1 MGKGLSPMKRLMGL
15 PLVFFCSLSFLTV
28 ANAQNSPNK
37 NQLLPYD
44 DADGYQVLSS
54 IIDASTNKLKS
65 DSVSI
70 FHQTLSEEAFTG
82 VRFQC
87 SGSIPAEFQS
97 ASEDFD
103 KKAKTKFLLRR
114 EFSIQKKYRLVAL
127 SRKTPVNAGNQ
138 PQTASASATF
148 SVSAVGF
155 DEPKFH
161 AIALVRYI
169 VHNGGTIGGSSIF
182 HLLRKTE
189 QGWQEATEISTCGR
203 IY

>member
-1 MGKGLSPMKRLMGL
+1 M
-15 PLVFFCSLSFLTV
+15 
-28 ANAQNSPNK
+28 
-37 NQLLPYD
+37 
-44 DADGYQVLSS
+44 SS

-70 FHQTLSEEAFTG
+70 FHQTLSEEAFRG

-97 ASEDFD
+97 ASADFD
-103 KKAKTKFLLRR
+103 KKAKAKFLLRR

-138 PQTASASATF
+138 SQTASASATF
-148 SVSAVGF
+148 SVSAVGC
-155 DEPKFH
+155 DETKAH

-169 VHNGGTIGGSSIF
+169 VRNGGTIGGNSTF
-182 HLLRKTE
+182 HLLRKADP
-189 QGWQEATEISTCGR
+189 GWQEATEIPKCGR

>member
-1 MGKGLSPMKRLMGL
+1 MKRSMALA
-15 PLVFFCSLSFLTV
+15 PLLSVLWLFLAV
-28 ANAQNSPNK
+28 SNAQTRPNK

-65 DSVSI
+65 ESVSI
-70 FHQTLSEEAFTG
+70 FHHTLSEEAFRG

-97 ASEDFD
+97 AAEDFD
-103 KKAKTKFLLRR
+103 NKAKTKFLLQQ
-114 EFSIQKKYRLVAL
+114 EFSIQKKYKLVAL
-127 SRKTPVNAGNQ
+127 SRETPVNIGNQ
-138 PQTASASATF
+138 SQTASSSATF

-155 DEPKFH
+155 DETKAH

-169 VHNGGTIGGSSIF
+169 MRSGGTICGSSTF
-182 HLLRKTE
+182 HLLRKTG
-189 QGWQEATEISTCGR
+189 QGWREATEIPKCGR

>member
-1 MGKGLSPMKRLMGL
+1 LGASRQQTLA
-15 PLVFFCSLSFLTV
+15 LVFFCLLSSLTV
-28 ANAQNSPNK
+28 SNAQTSPNK

-70 FHQTLSEEAFTG
+70 PNSFRRGFLG
-82 VRFQC
+82 R
-87 SGSIPAEFQS
+87 SISVLRQHSCGISKRRRRPHKE
-97 ASEDFD
+97 
-103 KKAKTKFLLRR
+103 AKTKLLLRQ

-127 SRKTPVNAGNQ
+127 SRTTPVNAGNQ
-138 PQTASASATF
+138 SQMASASATF

-155 DEPKFH
+155 
-161 AIALVRYI
+161 I
-169 VHNGGTIGGSSIF
+169 VHNGGTIGGSSTF
-182 HLLRKTE
+182 HLLRKTSR
-189 QGWQEATEISTCGR
+189 GWQEDTEIPKCGR

>member
-1 MGKGLSPMKRLMGL
+1 MKRLMVL
-15 PLVFFCSLSFLTV
+15 ALVFFCPLSSLTV
-28 ANAQNSPNK
+28 SNAQTSPNK
-37 NQLLPYD
+37 NRLLPYD

-70 FHQTLSEEAFTG
+70 FHRTLSEEAFTG

-103 KKAKTKFLLRR
+103 KKAKTRFLLRR
-114 EFSIQKKYRLVAL
+114 EFSIQKKYGFVAL
-127 SRKTPVNAGNQ
+127 SRTTPVNPGNQ
-138 PQTASASATF
+138 FQTASPSATF

-155 DEPKFH
+155 DETKAH

-169 VHNGGTIGGSSIF
+169 VPNGGTIGGNSTF
-182 HLLRKTE
+182 HLLRKTD
-189 QGWQEATEISTCGR
+189 QGWQKATEISKCGR

>member
-1 MGKGLSPMKRLMGL
+1 MGKGFSPMKRLRVL
-15 PLVFFCSLSFLTV
+15 VLVFFCPLSFLTV
-28 ANAQNSPNK
+28 SNAQTSPNK
-37 NQLLPYD
+37 IQLLPYD

-70 FHQTLSEEAFTG
+70 FHQTLSEEAFRG

-97 ASEDFD
+97 AAEDLD
-103 KKAKTKFLLRR
+103 KKAKTRFLLRR
-114 EFSIQKKYRLVAL
+114 ELSIQKKYRLVAL
-127 SRKTPVNAGNQ
+127 SRKTPVSG
-138 PQTASASATF
+138 SETF

-155 DEPKFH
+155 DETKAH
-161 AIALVRYI
+161 AIALVQYI

-182 HLLRKTE
+182 HLLRKTS

>member
-1 MGKGLSPMKRLMGL
+1 MKLLMVVA
-15 PLVFFCSLSFLTV
+15 LVFFCPLSFLTV
-28 ANAQNSPNK
+28 SNAQTSPNK
-37 NQLLPYD
+37 NPLLPYD
-44 DADGYQVLSS
+44 DVDGYQVLSS

-70 FHQTLSEEAFTG
+70 FHQTLSEEAFRG

-97 ASEDFD
+97 AAEDLV
-103 KKAKTKFLLRR
+103 KRAKTKFLLRR
-114 EFSIQKKYRLVAL
+114 EFSIQKKYRLVLL
-127 SRKTPVNAGNQ
+127 SRKTPVDAGNQ
-138 PQTASASATF
+138 SQTASASATF

-155 DEPKFH
+155 DETKAH

-169 VHNGGTIGGSSIF
+169 VHSGGAIGGSSTF
-182 HLLRKTE
+182 HLLRKTP

>member
-1 MGKGLSPMKRLMGL
+1 MKRLMVL
-15 PLVFFCSLSFLTV
+15 APVFFCSLSFLTV
-28 ANAQNSPNK
+28 SKAQTSPNR

-65 DSVSI
+65 DSMSI
-70 FHQTLSEEAFTG
+70 LHQTLSEEAFRG

-97 ASEDFD
+97 AAEDLD

-114 EFSIQKKYRLVAL
+114 EFSIQKTYRLVAP
-127 SRKTPVNAGNQ
+127 SPKIPGNQ

-155 DEPKFH
+155 DETKAH

-182 HLLRKTE
+182 HLLRKTS